1 MTIQADAGKTV
12 LVVDD
17 SKVSRMVIKAHI
29 LAVHPHWQVVEAGT
43 GDEAVELVARSV
55 PDYCTVDVNMP
66 GMPGTDAAALILQA
80 HPQVRVVLDAPV
92 QMQRETDT
100 LRAQAGEPGGN
111 DLESLMALVA
121 TAWPREM
128 PSASLRYDGQA
139 LSVAPPA
146 GWGPGDIEAFRA
158 QLGAAGAQVDT
169 QADGLLTVR
178 RGPRS

>member
-1 MTIQADAGKTV
+1 
-12 LVVDD
+12 LVVVQVLGLNVWAWHQQHTL
-17 SKVSRMVIKAHI
+17 KSRQAQRVQ
-29 LAVHPHWQVVEAGT
+29 LLQ
-43 GDEAVELVARSV
+43 
-55 PDYCTVDVNMP
+55 
-66 GMPGTDAAALILQA
+66 QA

>member
-1 MTIQADAGKTV
+1 VQ
-12 LVVDD
+12 L
-17 SKVSRMVIKAHI
+17 
-29 LAVHPHWQVVEAGT
+29 LQ
-43 GDEAVELVARSV
+43 
-55 PDYCTVDVNMP
+55 
-66 GMPGTDAAALILQA
+66 QA

-100 LRAQAGEPGGN
+100 LRAQAGEPGAS